1 MAAESGVCHE
11 QHLITISQTIDTM
24 KPTFSRISL
33 TTVVWMLV
41 SAMAIP
47 PPVMAQEVV
56 NIYSARK
63 EALILPLLQRFEVET
78 GIGFRLVTG
87 KADGLL
93 KRIEIEGEATPA
105 DVFITVDVGR
115 LQRAKTAG
123 ILKAIDNPVLTQ
135 TIPAYLRDKDHQW
148 FGLSRRARVIFFA
161 KDRVDPT
168 ELSTYEALTDE
179 KWRGR
184 LCIRSSGNIYNQ
196 SLVASMIE
204 HLGEER
210 AEQWARGLVSN
221 FARKP
226 GGGDTDQLH
235 AISAG
240 QCDLTLVNTYYFGRL
255 LTSEKE
261 RDQQTAEKI
270 GIFWP
275 NQDDRGAHVN
285 VSGAGIVR
293 HARNEAAAQVLLE
306 FLVNPES
313 QQWYAEVN
321 HEYPVVPGVPM
332 SDTLRQL
339 GTFRADTLDL
349 TVLGENNR
357 AALQLMDRAGWR

>member
-1 MAAESGVCHE
+1 
-11 QHLITISQTIDTM
+11 M
-24 KPTFSRISL
+24 KAKFSPTPLAIPL
-33 TTVVWMLV
+33 LALL
-41 SAMAIP
+41 SAMVALASPAQI
-47 PPVMAQEVV
+47 VAQEVAQEVV
-56 NIYSARK
+56 NVYSARK
-63 EALILPLLQRFEVET
+63 EALILPLLQRFKAET

-105 DVFITVDVGR
+105 DVFITVDAGR
-115 LQRAKTAG
+115 LQRAKAAG
-123 ILKAIDNPVLTQ
+123 ILRPVDNPVLSQ
-135 TIPAYLRDKDHQW
+135 AIPSHLRDKDNQW

-161 KDRVDPT
+161 RDRVNPA
-168 ELSTYEALTDE
+168 ELSTYEALADE

-210 AEQWARGLVSN
+210 AERWARGLVAN

-226 GGGDTDQLH
+226 GGGDTDQLR
-235 AISAG
+235 ALAAG
-240 QCDLTLVNTYYFGRL
+240 QCDITLVNTYYFGRL
-255 LTSEKE
+255 VNSEKE
-261 RDQQTAEKI
+261 KDRQVAEKT

-275 NQDDRGAHVN
+275 NQDGRGAHVN

-293 HARNEAAAQVLLE
+293 HGENGAAAEALLE
-306 FLVNPES
+306 FLVTPES
-313 QQWYAEVN
+313 QKWYAEVN
-321 HEYPVVPGVPM
+321 HEYPVIAQAPM
-332 SDTLRQL
+332 SDTLLRL
-339 GTFRADTLDL
+339 GEFKADTLDL
-349 TVLGENNR
+349 TLLGENNR